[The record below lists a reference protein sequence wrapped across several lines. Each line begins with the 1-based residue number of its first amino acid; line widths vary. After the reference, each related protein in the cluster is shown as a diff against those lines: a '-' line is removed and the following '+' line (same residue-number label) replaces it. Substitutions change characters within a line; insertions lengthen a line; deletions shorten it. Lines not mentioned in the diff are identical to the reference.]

1 MKPAWLRIAWLAVGA
16 WLVTLAD
23 AAPRL
28 GESAFEA
35 GLAVIAFV
43 GLAGALLWLLRG
55 RRRVALGA
63 AALYLVYYA
72 VRLYVQEIEPLLA
85 VLTLPQAV
93 ADAFYVTWSWPA
105 GRLSHGEVLDATRE
119 LWRRC
124 VMPLLQLGILAVA
137 ARAR

>member
-1 MKPAWLRIAWLAVGA
+1 MKPAWLRVAWLAVGA

-28 GESAFEA
+28 GESAFEV
-35 GLAVIAFV
+35 GLAVIALV
-43 GLAGALLWLLRG
+43 GLAGALLWLRG
-55 RRRVALGA
+55 RHRLALGA
-63 AALYLVYYA
+63 AALYVVYYA
-72 VRLYVQEIEPLLA
+72 VRLYVQEVEPLLA
-85 VLTLPQAV
+85 VLSLPQAI

-124 VMPLLQLGILAVA
+124 VMPLLQLGVLAVA
-137 ARAR
+137 ARGR